1 MRKKTQ
7 FSMNVGLPSILL
19 IFVTLCLVSFGILS
33 IVSANSDLKLS
44 QKVLTRT
51 TNYYKT
57 CNQAEEILAEVRR
70 QLLEAYFSC
79 DSEDIYFQKIKTIP
93 TSYSYTI
100 SELQELHISLRFVY
114 PSSSDG
120 TFYEIETWQIV
131 TTDNLEYDESLH
143 VIP

>member
-51 TNYYKT
+51 TNYYET
-57 CNQAEEILAEVRR
+57 CNQAEEMLAEVHR

-114 PSSSDG
+114 PPSSNG

>member
-57 CNQAEEILAEVRR
+57 CNQAEEILAEVHR

-79 DSEDIYFQKIKTIP
+79 DSEDIYFQKIKTIS

>member
-19 IFVTLCLVSFGILS
+19 IFATLCLVSFGILS

-57 CNQAEEILAEVRR
+57 CNQAEEILAEVHR

>member
-57 CNQAEEILAEVRR
+57 CNQAEEILAEVHR